1 MKIAVCISGGVR
13 YPHIGIKSIQNIMPN
28 DDIKI
33 FIHTWKVKNFDE
45 FLNTVFGYQYKE
57 LDKTIEQCP
66 NIIDLFDYEK
76 ILIENYDTKKSD
88 FELIYNRLPPEALIN
103 RKWYDQNTNMC
114 GTVYPRKDVG
124 PLSMHY
130 SIFKANELKKQYEVE
145 NNMLFDCVIRMRF
158 DSDFGDEILDVSQM
172 TDALYIP
179 DGEDWCGG
187 INDQFALGSS
197 FLMDI
202 YSNLYNNLLK
212 LDDCPFQPEN
222 MLNKYI
228 KATNVP
234 LKRFN
239 FFVGINNGIDFRK
252 VLFG

>member
-1 MKIAVCISGGVR
+1 MKIALCISGGVR
-13 YPHIGIKSIQNIMPN
+13 YPHIAVKSIENIIPN

-33 FIHTWKVKNFDE
+33 FIHTWKIKNFDG
-45 FLNTVFGYQYKE
+45 FLNTVFGYQHKE
-57 LDKTIEQCP
+57 LDKIIETSP

-88 FELIYNRLPPEALIN
+88 FELIYNRLPPESLIS
-103 RKWYDQNTNMC
+103 RRWYNKNVDEYELI
-114 GTVYPRKDVG
+114 YPRKDIG

-130 SIFKANELKKQYEVE
+130 SIFKANELKRQYEIE

-158 DSDFGDEILDVSQM
+158 DSDFEGKTLDVSEM

-197 FLMDI
+197 FSMDI

-212 LDDCPFQPEN
+212 LDNCPFQPEV
-222 MLNKYI
+222 MLSEYLKV
-228 KATNVP
+228 TNVP

-239 FFVGINNGIDFRK
+239 FVVRINNNIDFRR